1 MDIDYMIGWVLG
13 FGLPLVVVLGS
24 FGNLFM
30 KRK

>member
-1 MDIDYMIGWVLG
+1 MNIDYMIGWVLG

-24 FGNLFM
+24 FGSLFM

>member
-1 MDIDYMIGWVLG
+1 MGIDYMIGWALG

-30 KRK
+30 RRK

>member
-1 MDIDYMIGWVLG
+1 MDYMVGWVLG

-30 KRK
+30 RRK

>member
-1 MDIDYMIGWVLG
+1 MNIDYMMGFFIG

-24 FGNLFM
+24 FGSLFI

>member
-1 MDIDYMIGWVLG
+1 MNIDYMIGFFIG

-30 KRK
+30 RRK

>member
-30 KRK
+30 RRK

>member
-1 MDIDYMIGWVLG
+1 MDIDYMIGWLLG

-30 KRK
+30 RRK

>member
-1 MDIDYMIGWVLG
+1 MGIDYMIGWVLG

-30 KRK
+30 RRK

>member
-1 MDIDYMIGWVLG
+1 MDYMIGWVLG

-30 KRK
+30 RRK

>member
-24 FGNLFM
+24 FGSLFM
-30 KRK
+30 RRK